1 MRCKRCGGAII
12 HDLGDSLNGP
22 RDYCH
27 ACGREPKQVET
38 KERDDKELMSYHLD
52 SKKEEEVKVL
62 LRTDSIRE
70 IVTKTGVASETIR
83 RIRNKN
89 FTEGEKAELKKRAN
103 VKGRNKRELKKRE
116 LGADLQNNGRN
127 IPKNIPSTNSD
138 GRGGQKIMVEG
149 TKVCMNPKCGRTNPQ
164 PITEFNKNA
173 ARPDG
178 HESRC
183 RVCRAQTQRD
193 RVARLAEKE
202 KGGPGNGRRK
212 RQPRDPG
219 PVRSLSPNPIIS
231 DAVTLD
237 AQLLRAVKK
246 SAILDFIKNELPR
259 MVEETFA

>member
-1 MRCKRCGGAII
+1 
-12 HDLGDSLNGP
+12 
-22 RDYCH
+22 
-27 ACGREPKQVET
+27 
-38 KERDDKELMSYHLD
+38 MSNWL
-52 SKKEEEVKVL
+52 KPEKEEKVRAL
-62 LRTDSIRE
+62 LKDYSIRE
-70 IVTKTGVASETIR
+70 IVGKTGVAKNTITQ
-83 RIRNKN
+83 IRNKN
-89 FTEGEKAELKKRAN
+89 FTEEERAELKKRAN